1 MTAVA
6 ATPVGLILQKVPLAT
21 LSKDMYSYIII
32 GPADGGKTQTQT
44 QLFPS
49 RWKLSFFITQAQ
61 VVAQLQEWGLM
72 ENQKIV

>member
-6 ATPVGLILQKVPLAT
+6 ATLVGLILQKKLAVAS
-21 LSKDMYSYIII
+21 LSTDLYSYIII

-49 RWKLSFFITQAQ
+49 R
-61 VVAQLQEWGLM
+61 
-72 ENQKIV
+72 

>member
-32 GPADGGKTQTQT
+32 GLADGGKTQT

-61 VVAQLQEWGLM
+61 VVAQL
-72 ENQKIV
+72 